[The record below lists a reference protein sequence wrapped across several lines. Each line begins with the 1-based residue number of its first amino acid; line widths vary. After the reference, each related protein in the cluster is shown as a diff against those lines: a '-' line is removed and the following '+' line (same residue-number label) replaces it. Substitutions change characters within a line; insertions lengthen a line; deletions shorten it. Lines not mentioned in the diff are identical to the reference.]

1 MLLGSTETCQ
11 PVGGLQHGKE
21 TLRADN
27 VPVSD
32 SLLCCCRVALLN
44 HRTPL
49 HEAVCLGSTSMV
61 NLLLHAGSDPNMG
74 HPKEGSPL
82 LQVRALCLCFTNT
95 SAHTT
100 LDLALHFTWAV
111 GVL

>member
-1 MLLGSTETCQ
+1 
-11 PVGGLQHGKE
+11 
-21 TLRADN
+21 
-27 VPVSD
+27 
-32 SLLCCCRVALLN
+32 
-44 HRTPL
+44 
-49 HEAVCLGSTSMV
+49 MV